1 MCLYSESLLVSLGS
15 TALFVPKITR
25 QPFPRASE
33 LLLTPMTSL
42 LNKLPPLFAV
52 LGPRNRNGGRVC
64 SRPSRSNCY
73 QVVFPREQI
82 KSQRLALSWGKSYRG
97 TVSRDVSTQLSQELE
112 DEYFGAAGQYGQS
125 LRASL
130 HTVNQF
136 PAQWA
141 WTGAA
146 VLCITVAVG
155 AILSRAMRERKR
167 WEWESFPQT
176 VVCAWGP
183 AFFLSGQVFWPFLAS

>member
-1 MCLYSESLLVSLGS
+1 MCLYSESLLVSPGS

-42 LNKLPPLFAV
+42 LNKLPPLFAI

-64 SRPSRSNCY
+64 SRLSRSNCY

-97 TVSRDVSTQLSQELE
+97 TVSWDVSTQLSQELE

-125 LRASL
+125 IRASL
-130 HTVNQF
+130 HSTNFQPSGHGLGLLFSASQWWWVLFSPGQWGKEKGENEKAF
-136 PAQWA
+136 PRLLSVP
-141 WTGAA
+141 GA
-146 VLCITVAVG
+146 LPSSS
-155 AILSRAMRERKR
+155 LDRY
-167 WEWESFPQT
+167 F
-176 VVCAWGP
+176 GP
-183 AFFLSGQVFWPFLAS
+183 S